1 MRILLITDLY
11 PLKDS
16 NEPNVLKDF
25 AKAWQQMGHIVDVIR
40 PNFLLNTKI
49 RKKKIFPSKTYFE
62 DNIKIMNVNYFTPL
76 LFDITKKLP
85 KDFQKGNYNL
95 IISHMPTGALFAM
108 KLLEKCGG
116 IPYIAGVHASDITV
130 LTKPLYK
137 FFFKKKLLKAYK
149 RADAISARSQVLMEK
164 IKQLSPFA
172 EFKTFV
178 APSGIDKNI
187 IEPFEFFDKKSQDN
201 SIPFIITTTAKLIKR
216 KNIDIVLK
224 ALANSHI
231 ENYLYRI
238 IGDGEELE
246 NLKNLAKSLKIDDKV
261 VFTGQISHKEVLE
274 NLTKS
279 NLFVLVSE
287 NETFGMSYLEAAARA
302 NIVIATKNDGI
313 DGLIQN
319 GINGF
324 TCEPDE
330 FKLANLID
338 EIYNMPK
345 EKIREMLLIRRT
357 ELIENDDIS
366 LGKQYLERAE
376 QKYK

>member
-261 VFTGQISHKEVLE
+261 VFSGQ
-274 NLTKS
+274 N
-279 NLFVLVSE
+279 
-287 NETFGMSYLEAAARA
+287 
-302 NIVIATKNDGI
+302 
-313 DGLIQN
+313 
-319 GINGF
+319 
-324 TCEPDE
+324 
-330 FKLANLID
+330 
-338 EIYNMPK
+338 
-345 EKIREMLLIRRT
+345 
-357 ELIENDDIS
+357 
-366 LGKQYLERAE
+366 
-376 QKYK
+376 